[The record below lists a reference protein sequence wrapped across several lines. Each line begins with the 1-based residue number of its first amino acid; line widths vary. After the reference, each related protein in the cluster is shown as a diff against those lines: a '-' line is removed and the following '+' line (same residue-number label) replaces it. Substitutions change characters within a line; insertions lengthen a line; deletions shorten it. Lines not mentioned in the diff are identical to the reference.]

1 MLQKQALLLKT
12 YLFLFSYSTF
22 ILTLSLAVKRE
33 LRYNLFMAYFLK
45 AIPALIFWGVFTLV
59 IFTIPYP
66 ETLTSASS
74 IQLLAFFIPLFLS
87 LVFTFEIF
95 IKFLPRSIALSFGL
109 IILLILKP
117 LGSLNLVS
125 TSLTIVAIF
134 LLISYFKKKRLTSRS
149 NVPKIRNLS
158 RRKRR

>member
-1 MLQKQALLLKT
+1 
-12 YLFLFSYSTF
+12 
-22 ILTLSLAVKRE
+22 
-33 LRYNLFMAYFLK
+33 MAYFLK
-45 AIPALIFWGVFTLV
+45 AIPALIFWGIFILV
-59 IFTIPYP
+59 IFTVPYP

-74 IQLLAFFIPLFLS
+74 IQLLVFFIPLFLS
-87 LVFTFEIF
+87 LAFTFEIF

-125 TSLTIVAIF
+125 AGLTIVAIV
-134 LLISYFKKKRLTSRS
+134 LLISYFKKKRLTIHS
-149 NVPKIRNLS
+149 NVPKIKNLS